1 MDKKDRILL
10 IDFSKVVSPIWISR
24 HLAER
29 FSKYLKIPKE
39 EIRIIYKGRIW
50 PLTRWDYSISV
61 SIDDFVPYLKDG
73 CSTNDLFEASKEI
86 PPIDMNFLEWLQILR
101 DKYIVYLASDIYE
114 ILGEAVKKE
123 LDKYFDGFILSY
135 EEKAR
140 KSEDIFWENL
150 QRKIDFS
157 KIELFVDDKEKNI
170 SIAKKYGI
178 PWLVYDASKW
188 VESLIFAVNQDLKG

>member
-1 MDKKDRILL
+1 
-10 IDFSKVVSPIWISR
+10 
-24 HLAER
+24 
-29 FSKYLKIPKE
+29 
-39 EIRIIYKGRIW
+39 
-50 PLTRWDYSISV
+50 
-61 SIDDFVPYLKDG
+61 
-73 CSTNDLFEASKEI
+73 
-86 PPIDMNFLEWLQILR
+86 
-101 DKYIVYLASDIYE
+101 VYLASDIYE

-170 SIAKKYGI
+170 SIAEKYGI
-178 PWLVYDASKW
+178 P
-188 VESLIFAVNQDLKG
+188 

>member
-1 MDKKDRILL
+1 MYKKDRILL

-29 FSKYLKIPKE
+29 FSKFLKIPQE
-39 EIRIIYKGRIW
+39 EIRIMYKRRIW

-73 CSTNDLFEASKEI
+73 YSTDDLFEASKEI
-86 PPIDMNFLEWLQILR
+86 PPLDMDFLEWLQIFR

-114 ILGEAVKKE
+114 VLGEVVKKE
-123 LDKYFDGFILSY
+123 LDKYFDWFILSY

-150 QRKIDFS
+150 QKKIDFS
-157 KIELFVDDKEKNI
+157 NVELFVDDKEKNI
-170 SIAKKYGI
+170 SIAEKYGI

-188 VESLIFAVNQDLKG
+188 VESVIFAVNQDLKG

>member
-29 FSKYLKIPKE
+29 FSKYLKIPEE
-39 EIRIIYKGRIW
+39 EIRIIYKRRIW

-86 PPIDMNFLEWLQILR
+86 PPLDMNFLEWLQILR
-101 DKYIVYLASDIYE
+101 DKYIVYLASDIFE

-123 LDKYFDGFILSY
+123 LVKYFDGFIFSY

-140 KSEDIFWENL
+140 KSEDIFWEIL

-170 SIAKKYGI
+170 SIAEKYGI

-188 VESLIFAVNQDLKG
+188 VESVIFAVNQDLKG